1 MAAKSKLSFP
11 VEDEDGSDVLSKYA
25 SPTPDFRSKEASPD
39 RIKRSGEARTASPIL
54 SEISDSSD
62 LEKERRVG
70 PNKNLSAAPKV
81 MTKAALLREAQTR
94 EKLRKDFLALQEAV
108 KGTEIIVPFVF
119 YDGTN
124 IPGGKCKVKKR
135 DFIWMLLDRC
145 RRVGAGVGSGEGE
158 MNSSRREWARIGVDD
173 LLLVRGEVIIPHVR
187 LVTILIPKRR
197 ALIVCSITRYTT
209 SLLTKHL
216 DPGLSHCSTTQ
227 TQFQPHRYR
236 SHHQQRHSPK
246 ACSYDR
252 PPEQRRVYPS
262 LLT

>member
-1 MAAKSKLSFP
+1 MAAKSKLSFT
-11 VEDEDGSDVLSKYA
+11 VEDEDGSDAPSNHA
-25 SPTPDFRSKEASPD
+25 SPTPDPRSKEGSPD
-39 RIKRSGEARTASPIL
+39 RNKRSGEARTASPIS

-62 LEKERRVG
+62 MEKERRVG
-70 PNKNLSAAPKV
+70 PNKSLSAAPKV

-124 IPGGKCKVKKR
+124 IPGGKCKVKKG

-173 LLLVRGEVIIPHVR
+173 LLLVRGEVIIPHVC
-187 LVTILIPKRR
+187 VVAIVVPKRKE
-197 ALIVCSITRYTT
+197 LIGCSITKYTT
-209 SLLTKHL
+209 SL
-216 DPGLSHCSTTQ
+216 
-227 TQFQPHRYR
+227 
-236 SHHQQRHSPK
+236 
-246 ACSYDR
+246 
-252 PPEQRRVYPS
+252 
-262 LLT
+262 